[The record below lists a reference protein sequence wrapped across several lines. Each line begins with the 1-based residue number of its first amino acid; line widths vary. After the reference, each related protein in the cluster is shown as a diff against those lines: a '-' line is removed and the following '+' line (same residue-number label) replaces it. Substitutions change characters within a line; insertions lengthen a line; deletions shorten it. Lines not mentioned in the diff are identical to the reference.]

1 LIPKRLRFGLEA
13 GLLFIGVAAAILF
26 LVFPI
31 IGFEFSLAMILTS
44 LILLGLY
51 AILVTEALH
60 RMTLALFGAALT
72 IIVGITVGLFPAE
85 ESVGFVVE
93 SIDFNTIGL
102 LLGMMIIVGVIAETG
117 VFQYAGIKAAKK
129 AKGDIWKIM
138 VLFCILTA
146 IASAFLDNVTT
157 VLLMVPVTISIA
169 RILSINPIPLIL
181 AQVMVSNVGGTATLI
196 GDPPNIMIASGAGL
210 TFNDFITHLAL
221 EITAT
226 FLISLLVLK
235 LMFRNYLKQ
244 KPETVEKLRELDE
257 SAELG
262 DRGMIKKSLGILG
275 GVIVLFVFHGALNV
289 EPSVIALAG
298 AGFLLVLT
306 RATPEIALGHV
317 SWTTLLFFAG
327 LFVIVSGIER
337 AGVIEFLAGG
347 AIDITGGEMIP
358 TVLLMV
364 WMSAF
369 ASAFIDNIPYTA
381 TMIPLIDTVS
391 LDPVFAE
398 QIGRFATNP
407 LWWALAIGAG
417 LGGNGTLVGASANL
431 VSAGLSER
439 MGYPITFKEFL
450 RVGFPYMLVT
460 TAIASMLL
468 MAMMLFIPGF

>member
-1 LIPKRLRFGLEA
+1 
-13 GLLFIGVAAAILF
+13 
-26 LVFPI
+26 
-31 IGFEFSLAMILTS
+31 
-44 LILLGLY
+44 
-51 AILVTEALH
+51 
-60 RMTLALFGAALT
+60 
-72 IIVGITVGLFPAE
+72 
-85 ESVGFVVE
+85 VVE

-138 VLFCILTA
+138 ILFSVLTA

-169 RILSINPIPLIL
+169 RVLSINPIPLIIS
-181 AQVMVSNVGGTATLI
+181 QVLISNVGGTATLI

-210 TFNDFITHLAL
+210 TFNDFITRLAP
-221 EITAT
+221 EISVA
-226 FLISLLVLK
+226 FLVSLLVLK
-235 LMFRNYLKQ
+235 FMFRNYLKQ
-244 KPETVEKLRELDE
+244 KPETIEKLKELNE
-257 SAELG
+257 NEQLG
-262 DRGMIKKSLGILG
+262 DRAMIKKSLGVLG

-298 AGFLLVLT
+298 AGFLLVIT

-327 LFVIVSGIER
+327 LFVIVSGMEH
-337 AGVIEFLAGG
+337 AGVIEFLAGE
-347 AIDITGGEMIP
+347 AIAITGGELIP
-358 TVLLMV
+358 TVLLVV

-369 ASAFIDNIPYTA
+369 ASAFVDNIPYTA
-381 TMIPLIDTVS
+381 TMIPLIQSVS
-391 LDPVFAE
+391 LDPVLAD
-398 QIGRFATNP
+398 QIGRFVTNP

-439 MGYPITFKEFL
+439 MGYPITFKQFFK
-450 RVGFPYMLVT
+450 VGFPYMLIT
-460 TAIASMLL
+460 TAIASILL
-468 MAMMLFIPGF
+468 MVMILFIPGF

>member
-1 LIPKRLRFGLEA
+1 MVTSKVGLAA
-13 GLLFIGVAAAILF
+13 GLLFLGFAAAILF
-26 LVFPI
+26 FVFPI
-31 IGFEFSLAMILTS
+31 VGFEFSLAMILTS
-44 LILLGLY
+44 LILLGIY

-72 IIVGITVGLFPAE
+72 IVVGITVGLFPPE
-85 ESVGFVVE
+85 ETVGFVVE

-138 VLFCILTA
+138 LLFSILTA
-146 IASAFLDNVTT
+146 IVSAFLDNVTT

-169 RILSINPIPLIL
+169 RVLSINPIPLIIAQAL
-181 AQVMVSNVGGTATLI
+181 ASNVGGTATLI
-196 GDPPNIMIASGAGL
+196 GDPPNIMIASATGL
-210 TFNDFITHLAL
+210 TFNDFITRLAP
-221 EITAT
+221 EIIVV
-226 FLISLLVLK
+226 FLISISVMKLL
-235 LMFRNYLKQ
+235 FRNYLKQ
-244 KPETVEKLRELDE
+244 KPETLERLRELDE
-257 SAELG
+257 NAELG
-262 DRGMIKKSLGILG
+262 DRGLIKKSLSVLG

-298 AGFLLVLT
+298 AGFLLVVT
-306 RATPEIALGHV
+306 RVTPEIALGHV
-317 SWTTLLFFAG
+317 SWTTLVFFAG
-327 LFVIVSGIER
+327 LFVIVSGIEH
-337 AGVIEFLAGG
+337 AGVIEFLAGK
-347 AIDITGGEMIP
+347 AIAITGGELIP
-358 TVLLMV
+358 TVVLTV

-369 ASAFIDNIPYTA
+369 ASAFVDNIPFTA
-381 TMIPLIDTVS
+381 TMIPLIQSVS
-391 LDPVFAE
+391 SDPVFAE

-439 MGYPITFKEFL
+439 MGYPITFKEFF

-460 TAIASMLL
+460 TAITSALL
-468 MAMMLFIPGF
+468 IAMVLFIPGF